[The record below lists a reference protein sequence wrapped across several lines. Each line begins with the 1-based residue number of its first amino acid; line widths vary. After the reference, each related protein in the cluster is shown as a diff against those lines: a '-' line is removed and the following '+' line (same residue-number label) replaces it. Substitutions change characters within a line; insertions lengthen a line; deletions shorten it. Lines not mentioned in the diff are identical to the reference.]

1 MRALQTTVKK
11 MPHFKIFVGLNK
23 FQNIS
28 VLEFGRST
36 FGFLLFFFSKHTDH
50 YGIKSNDIN
59 NCKMQVKYHHTF
71 TNQEFGKR

>member
-11 MPHFKIFVGLNK
+11 MPHFKIFVGLNRD
-23 FQNIS
+23 
-28 VLEFGRST
+28 VLVFGRST

-71 TNQEFGKR
+71 TNQEFGER